1 MNTTALLL
9 SAALSLFTGAQATED
24 SLDAAAEAQT
34 QAPAVADEALPE
46 PQAVEAAPGQI
57 SAQAGAA
64 RAQAWLEG
72 LDTLRARFDQIA
84 ADNSETSGVLEIDR
98 PGRARFDYDDPNPVL
113 VVADGSTVAIADF
126 ALETIDRAP
135 IGATPLRFLLQD
147 ELDLADAGVV
157 QDAGRYEGRL
167 YVTFEDPDGEVQ
179 GRLTLV
185 FDDADPDAAPNAMM
199 LAGWYTVDAMGG
211 MTEVRLSEIE
221 TGMRISPR
229 RFILDDED
237 VMGGDDRRR
246 RGR

>member
-1 MNTTALLL
+1 MTTTALLL
-9 SAALSLFTGAQATED
+9 SAALSLFSGAQATEAPV
-24 SLDAAAEAQT
+24 DAAADAQT
-34 QAPAVADEALPE
+34 DAPVAIEEALPE

-57 SAQAGAA
+57 STEAGAA

-98 PGRARFDYDDPNPVL
+98 PGRARFDYDDPNPIL

-126 ALETIDRAP
+126 DLETIDRAP
-135 IGATPLRFLLQD
+135 IGATPLRFLL
-147 ELDLADAGVV
+147 EESLDLAGSGVV
-157 QDAGRYEGRL
+157 QDAGRYDGRL
-167 YVTFEDPDGEVQ
+167 YVTLEDPNGEIQ

-185 FDDADPDAAPNAMM
+185 FEDADPDAAPNAMM

-221 TGMRISPR
+221 TGVRISPR
-229 RFILDDED
+229 QFILDDED
-237 VMGGDDRRR
+237 VMGGDRRR